1 MSVFMD
7 SSTEAKD
14 ERLISDATIF
24 ELSKAFDYVPHARR
38 YGNSNLTGLKGRSYL
53 GSRRSYQTDHSEWD
67 EVPQGSVLGPLLPLI
82 YFNGLPMFFQ
92 VHVRLSGR
100 LEFLVFRCQYPPNGC
115 RRCKAAVVG
124 LASECRSVSICNLEE
139 IQRMSLSCVA
149 CLGVCIQGPL
159 FEIRVMNGSPA
170 FTDRTLI
177 LLSDESRFERR
188 KALLSIKNLI
198 SDRAKTLCASDF
210 DYKKYAPALANSLN
224 DNIEVNRELAIS
236 VVRELLESTSDCA
249 PVLPSLIPELVK
261 RLGQKDIVEPSEELR
276 LETLRLVQLILKN
289 PVDISPYVDDVLM
302 ILQYV
307 LRDSFPE
314 VKKLSCTIAQ
324 ELARRKLHRFYQN
337 SESILN
343 PLLSNFVHQH
353 SKVRVCAVQA
363 AGTVMIYSQGKL
375 VDQTI
380 VPLTQRLFDT
390 NASVRRSV
398 IEVVG
403 CWLLELPDRYSY
415 HTKLMPLIL
424 SGLLDES
431 DEIRTL
437 SEELWDDIGLK
448 YEKENEEQLKDKLD
462 FEKEPPKHRPLGCK
476 RPVLD
481 LLELFQL
488 IRATGPRKPPV
499 SEIIKHQ
506 NGTTISNKEERLDRW
521 AEYFE
526 QQLSWPPAGTHL
538 EPTGEVGP
546 WTVNVEPPTASEV
559 YDCICSLRRHRAPGP
574 DDLPPALFKD
584 GGEVLRCRELVYRSA
599 SRLLPALCRDLGDW
613 QTATRSKAA
622 GLIPILILHL
632 EECTTQHTQH
642 LLTGIGTGLTD
653 AVGRIGPSTS
663 GVALLKLVPP
673 LAFKGQPLPTYK
685 LSVNHTGPETLVPRI
700 PSLLNPKPSETT
712 EALKVI
718 QQLLLAA
725 QLIGSLVE
733 AKLWWQLLKPC
744 LDRCTESNAPTS
756 LAGHLFLLAGLV
768 SGAPHDQLTSLM
780 DSDRTMADGS
790 DTSSSILIHNIVVY
804 LINSDLLS
812 VISFGAKAALLE
824 FASIVVRRLEEAIFR
839 LRFGPNTDSES
850 TEKET
855 QDRIAEDVDSSAS
868 DTILVKDK
876 QLRSWLFEILLAV
889 GAVWADNESCA
900 TDFGSALLQLTDEV
914 MRRLA
919 SCERDIGVYSK
930 DPGYECLQ
938 PRPTPGPESGQPF
951 YQTSLLEPT
960 IPDDLDRF
968 YVKHMLPLFQRLK
981 ASQTESGSWHPRSVG
996 LAIFSRCL
1004 QTSGPALL
1012 MKPSGSTTDTC
1023 LDIVLQLLEQ
1033 GCRLNRSPGESV
1045 TDKSPGG
1052 TDPLTMA
1059 SEAELRLRGL
1069 LLLTRLTD
1077 NGPIRTVLA
1086 SPTYLNRCLTQ
1097 LVLPA
1102 CVWRAG
1108 RTAEAMRKAAVTCL
1122 VALLAAATSTYD
1134 VEETETDS
1142 RTAEEVRLDLWLAD
1156 HIESVK
1162 RLLGPKALQVDRAP
1176 SRDEGVKPVRTSSLS
1191 GLPAQVL
1198 SLLLTRLG
1206 GLLEDD
1212 LEATRKMA
1220 CLNLTILFNGLLL
1233 PPTSDMVRGDD
1244 IPSFLSSPSW
1254 LSPVTAIQDRNDHQQ
1269 PASLC
1274 PLPNS
1279 FGDQVYRFYPNLVRR
1294 LNDAKDPVRML
1305 VTETLNAWLRLV
1317 HEMLVCDSNPVQ
1329 PEPSKRRTLNPVHSA
1344 IVQDFLAGV
1353 MPHLD
1358 DASEP
1363 VRAAV
1368 ARVLGRLGQI
1378 APDLTR
1384 DALVSARERHRAS
1397 ELCHQLTESIHL
1409 SD

>member
-1 MSVFMD
+1 
-7 SSTEAKD
+7 
-14 ERLISDATIF
+14 
-24 ELSKAFDYVPHARR
+24 
-38 YGNSNLTGLKGRSYL
+38 
-53 GSRRSYQTDHSEWD
+53 
-67 EVPQGSVLGPLLPLI
+67 
-82 YFNGLPMFFQ
+82 
-92 VHVRLSGR
+92 
-100 LEFLVFRCQYPPNGC
+100 
-115 RRCKAAVVG
+115 
-124 LASECRSVSICNLEE
+124 
-139 IQRMSLSCVA
+139 
-149 CLGVCIQGPL
+149 
-159 FEIRVMNGSPA
+159 MNGSPA

-476 RPVLD
+476 RPVL
-481 LLELFQL
+481 
-488 IRATGPRKPPV
+488 G
-499 SEIIKHQ
+499 
-506 NGTTISNKEERLDRW
+506 
-521 AEYFE
+521 
-526 QQLSWPPAGTHL
+526 
-538 EPTGEVGP
+538 
-546 WTVNVEPPTASEV
+546 
-559 YDCICSLRRHRAPGP
+559 
-574 DDLPPALFKD
+574 
-584 GGEVLRCRELVYRSA
+584 CRELVYRSA

-733 AKLWWQLLKPC
+733 AKL
-744 LDRCTESNAPTS
+744 
-756 LAGHLFLLAGLV
+756 
-768 SGAPHDQLTSLM
+768 
-780 DSDRTMADGS
+780 
-790 DTSSSILIHNIVVY
+790 
-804 LINSDLLS
+804 
-812 VISFGAKAALLE
+812 
-824 FASIVVRRLEEAIFR
+824 
-839 LRFGPNTDSES
+839 
-850 TEKET
+850 
-855 QDRIAEDVDSSAS
+855 
-868 DTILVKDK
+868 
-876 QLRSWLFEILLAV
+876 RSWLFEILLAV

-968 YVKHMLPLFQRLK
+968 YVKHMLP
-981 ASQTESGSWHPRSVG
+981 
-996 LAIFSRCL
+996 
-1004 QTSGPALL
+1004 
-1012 MKPSGSTTDTC
+1012 
-1023 LDIVLQLLEQ
+1023 
-1033 GCRLNRSPGESV
+1033 
-1045 TDKSPGG
+1045 
-1052 TDPLTMA
+1052 
-1059 SEAELRLRGL
+1059 
-1069 LLLTRLTD
+1069 
-1077 NGPIRTVLA
+1077 
-1086 SPTYLNRCLTQ
+1086 
-1097 LVLPA
+1097 
-1102 CVWRAG
+1102 
-1108 RTAEAMRKAAVTCL
+1108 
-1122 VALLAAATSTYD
+1122 
-1134 VEETETDS
+1134 
-1142 RTAEEVRLDLWLAD
+1142 
-1156 HIESVK
+1156 
-1162 RLLGPKALQVDRAP
+1162 
-1176 SRDEGVKPVRTSSLS
+1176 
-1191 GLPAQVL
+1191 
-1198 SLLLTRLG
+1198 
-1206 GLLEDD
+1206 
-1212 LEATRKMA
+1212 
-1220 CLNLTILFNGLLL
+1220 
-1233 PPTSDMVRGDD
+1233 
-1244 IPSFLSSPSW
+1244 
-1254 LSPVTAIQDRNDHQQ
+1254 
-1269 PASLC
+1269 
-1274 PLPNS
+1274 
-1279 FGDQVYRFYPNLVRR
+1279 
-1294 LNDAKDPVRML
+1294 
-1305 VTETLNAWLRLV
+1305 
-1317 HEMLVCDSNPVQ
+1317 
-1329 PEPSKRRTLNPVHSA
+1329 
-1344 IVQDFLAGV
+1344 
-1353 MPHLD
+1353 
-1358 DASEP
+1358 
-1363 VRAAV
+1363 
-1368 ARVLGRLGQI
+1368 
-1378 APDLTR
+1378 
-1384 DALVSARERHRAS
+1384 
-1397 ELCHQLTESIHL
+1397 
-1409 SD
+1409 

>member
-1 MSVFMD
+1 
-7 SSTEAKD
+7 
-14 ERLISDATIF
+14 
-24 ELSKAFDYVPHARR
+24 
-38 YGNSNLTGLKGRSYL
+38 
-53 GSRRSYQTDHSEWD
+53 
-67 EVPQGSVLGPLLPLI
+67 
-82 YFNGLPMFFQ
+82 
-92 VHVRLSGR
+92 
-100 LEFLVFRCQYPPNGC
+100 
-115 RRCKAAVVG
+115 
-124 LASECRSVSICNLEE
+124 
-139 IQRMSLSCVA
+139 
-149 CLGVCIQGPL
+149 
-159 FEIRVMNGSPA
+159 MNGSPA

-188 KALLSIKNLI
+188 KALLSIRQLI
-198 SDRAKTLCASDF
+198 SNQAKTLGASDF
-210 DYKKYAPALANSLN
+210 DCKKYAPALATSLN

-236 VVRELLESTSDCA
+236 VVRELLESMSDCA

-276 LETLRLVQLILKN
+276 LETLRLVHLILNN
-289 PVDISPYVDDVLM
+289 PVDMSPYVDDVLM

-363 AGTVMIYSQGKL
+363 TGTVMLYSQGKL

-390 NASVRRSV
+390 TASVRRSV

-462 FEKEPPKHRPLGCK
+462 FEKKPPKHRPLGCK
-476 RPVLD
+476 RPVL
-481 LLELFQL
+481 
-488 IRATGPRKPPV
+488 G
-499 SEIIKHQ
+499 
-506 NGTTISNKEERLDRW
+506 
-521 AEYFE
+521 
-526 QQLSWPPAGTHL
+526 
-538 EPTGEVGP
+538 
-546 WTVNVEPPTASEV
+546 
-559 YDCICSLRRHRAPGP
+559 
-574 DDLPPALFKD
+574 
-584 GGEVLRCRELVYRSA
+584 CRELVYRSA

-663 GVALLKLVPP
+663 GVALLRLVPP
-673 LAFKGQPLPTYK
+673 LAFKGQPLPTYN

-700 PSLLNPKPSETT
+700 PTLLNSKPSETT

-744 LDRCTESNAPTS
+744 LDRCTESNAPAS

-780 DSDRTMADGS
+780 DSDRTMTEGS
-790 DTSSSILIHNIVVY
+790 DTSSSILIHHIVVY

-824 FASIVVRRLEEAIFR
+824 CASMVVRRLEEAIVR
-839 LRFGPNTDSES
+839 LRSGPNTDSES
-850 TEKET
+850 TEKT
-855 QDRIAEDVDSSAS
+855 AQDRTAEDVDFSAS
-868 DTILVKDK
+868 DTILVQDK

-919 SCERDIGVYSK
+919 SCERDYGLYSK
-930 DPGYECLQ
+930 DPDYECLQ
-938 PRPTPGPESGQPF
+938 PRPSPGPESGQPF
-951 YQTSLLEPT
+951 YQTSLLEPA

-1033 GCRLNRSPGESV
+1033 GCRLNRSPGASA
-1045 TDKSPGG
+1045 TDKSPVG

-1134 VEETETDS
+1134 VEETATDS

-1162 RLLGPKALQVDRAP
+1162 RLLGPKALQVDRTP
-1176 SRDEGVKPVRTSSLS
+1176 SKGEVIKPVRISSLS
-1191 GLPAQVL
+1191 GLSAQVL

-1212 LEATRKMA
+1212 IEATRRMA

-1254 LSPVTAIQDRNDHQQ
+1254 LSPVTATQDQVDHQQ

-1317 HEMLVCDSNPVQ
+1317 HEMLVCDSNSVQ
-1329 PEPSKRRTLNPVHSA
+1329 LEPSKRRTLNPVHSA

-1358 DASEP
+1358 DANEP

-1384 DALVSARERHRAS
+1384 EALVSARERHRAS
-1397 ELCHQLTESIHL
+1397 ELCHQLAESIHL